1 MKIIYN
7 TGGRDKIITMPD
19 PSTRKDRTA
28 PPISRKKLW
37 LITILVTL
45 LVAVIYYYIQ
55 LPAINLKSTDFW
67 SFLLIISVVFSAL
80 YYSLTR
86 VLSPFQLSRMDFSG
100 FKNSKASRIPFIVTL
115 CLVFLP
121 ILIRFLGSST
131 LLHARAYSR
140 ILTVNEGSLED
151 IPSVESTK
159 TIALMDTAS
168 AEKLGNREIGSLSE
182 VVSQYNVSSYTQI
195 DYLGTP
201 VKTSPLR
208 YDGFFKWYRN
218 RKNGVP
224 GYVLVDPVDMSAQ
237 YIPFES
243 GMFYVPSAYFNENLS
258 RRIRFRYPT
267 KMFDEPH
274 FEIDEEGKPW
284 YVTATYDHLVGLF
297 GGEQV
302 NGAIIVDPVTG
313 DMTWYATGQIPRWVD
328 VVFPGNLICKQ
339 YNDYAQL
346 HNGFWNSIIGQVGCR
361 RVTEYPGENDEYHSD
376 YGFISKDGDIWIYT
390 GVTSLNNDSS
400 NIGFILSNERTE
412 ETIYITC
419 SGADEFS
426 AMASAQGEVQEKRYT
441 ASFPSL
447 ILVDGEP
454 TYIMVLK
461 DASGLVKMYA
471 TVNVE
476 QYNMVATATT
486 QDDCVDKYTALMA
499 GRISQTEANAETALA
514 DTAMAVEEEPAPDTS
529 TFEEREVKVKKLQT
543 IDRNGNTYL
552 YLVDEDN
559 NIYYAKYVDV
569 IEMLLTEEGDTI
581 TIYTDGE
588 HFTLSK

>member
-7 TGGRDKIITMPD
+7 TGDSDKIINMPD
-19 PSTRKDRTA
+19 PSEREEK
-28 PPISRKKLW
+28 PGKPMSRKKQW
-37 LITILVTL
+37 LITILATL
-45 LVAVIYYYIQ
+45 IVAVGYYYSE

-67 SFLLIISVVFSAL
+67 SYLLIISVVFSAM
-80 YYSLTR
+80 YYATRGILTPR
-86 VLSPFQLSRMDFSG
+86 QLQTRDFRG
-100 FKNSKASRIPFIVTL
+100 IKDKTASKIPIIVTAAL
-115 CLVFLP
+115 ILLP
-121 ILIRFLGSST
+121 IVISFLGSAT

-140 ILTVNEGSLED
+140 ILTVNDGTVEN
-151 IPSVESTK
+151 IPSVEGTN

-195 DYLGTP
+195 DFQGTP

-224 GYVLVDPVDMSAQ
+224 GYVLVDPVDMSANYTPLEQ
-237 YIPFES
+237 

-267 KMFDEPH
+267 KMFDSPH
-274 FEIDEEGKPW
+274 FEIDEDGRPW
-284 YVTATYDHLVGLF
+284 YVASTYDHLVGLF

-302 NGAIIVDPVTG
+302 NGAIIIDPVTG
-313 DMTWYATGQIPRWVD
+313 DMEWYATGQIPQWVD

-346 HNGFWNSIIGQVGCR
+346 HNGYWNSIIGQAGCR

-376 YGFISKDGDIWIYT
+376 FGFISKDGDIWIYT

-412 ETIYITC
+412 ETIFITC

-447 ILVDGEP
+447 ILVNGNP

-486 QDDCVDKYTALMA
+486 QDKCVEKYTALME
-499 GRISQTEANAETALA
+499 GRISQTEANSETAA
-514 DTAMAVEEEPAPDTS
+514 AAESAEEEEPAVDPS
-529 TFEEREVKVKKLQT
+529 AFEEKTVTIKKLRT
-543 IDRNGNTYL
+543 IDRSGNTYL
-552 YLVDEDN
+552 YLVDEDDS
-559 NIYYAKYVDV
+559 IYYAKYTDV
-569 IEMLLTEEGDTI
+569 IEMLLAEEGDTI

-588 HFTLSK
+588 RFLLEK